1 MEDASE
7 KLDQLARSEK
17 QCTKC
22 EEIVACRLRAVCG
35 AGHPHAAVMF
45 VSLCPS
51 PEDEAADKP
60 AGSALLENL
69 TAYLPGLGNGA
80 RDRSFMTTILKC
92 VPRSGDRVRSPR
104 DDEKEN
110 CFAFLSTEISI
121 TTPHYLVPV
130 GEQAA
135 RYLVG
140 KLFHEHG
147 PDAYDPLAL
156 RVYDSPT
163 FRVVPIASPD
173 EIAGFDAKT
182 KKEYTERLHSLAA
195 LMGL

>member
-7 KLDQLARSEK
+7 KLDQLARSEE

-22 EEIVACRLRAVCG
+22 EELVACRLRAVSG

-51 PEDEAADKP
+51 LADEAAAKP
-60 AGSALLENL
+60 AGAALLEAL
-69 TAYLPGLGNGA
+69 ATYMPSLGNGA
-80 RDRSFMTTILKC
+80 RDHSYVTTLLKC
-92 VPRSGDRVRSPR
+92 VPRSKNSVRSPH
-104 DDEKEN
+104 DDEKDN
-110 CFAFLSTEISI
+110 CFAFLSNEISI

-130 GEQAA
+130 GEHVA
-135 RYLVG
+135 RYLIG

-156 RVYDSPT
+156 RVYDSPA
-163 FRVVPIASPD
+163 FKVVPIASPD

-182 KKEYTERLHSLAA
+182 KKDYTERLHSLAS